1 MNNLNEM
8 RKWFEN
14 INSRIW
20 ATIEMTPEVYEILG
34 TLYNEEEV
42 LVKDIEVLSNTEYK
56 VRCVFPEYKK
66 TKIASDHVSV
76 SQMGDAI
83 MHGAFMA
90 LWLYVKNNP
99 DKVPFDF
106 EKFLQIRMHAK
117 YLGDE
122 RRFIKEIKSGED
134 AYIVFDVESIVKKQ
148 NFYIATMKL
157 KWTKETFVRGQVE
170 CLLEDKYM

>member
-1 MNNLNEM
+1 MK
-8 RKWFEN
+8 KWFEK

-20 ATIEMTPEVYEILG
+20 STIEMTPEVREILW
-34 TLYNEEEV
+34 TIYNEEEV
-42 LVKDIEVLSNTEYK
+42 LVKDIEVISNTEYK
-56 VRCVFPEYKK
+56 VKCRFPKYTK
-66 TKIASDHVSV
+66 TKTAPNHVSV

-99 DKVPFDF
+99 DKVLFDF

-134 AYIVFDVESIVKKQ
+134 AYLLFDVESIVKKQ
-148 NFYIATMKL
+148 KFYIATMKL
-157 KWTKETFVRGQVE
+157 KWTKETFVRGQVQ